1 MQTKALAAAALLL
14 ALSQPACG
22 SRVYLSAPQATLSS
36 TLQVRTFDAYAKGDR
51 IFVKMI
57 VTNVSPQPIVLDRDG
72 FALKLPSGEILP
84 RSSGSTTQHK
94 PYPLAP
100 GEGRDVFV
108 DFHAGHELAS
118 IPGAMLVVGGI
129 AIGPDPTPR
138 VVGEI
143 PFTAENR

>member
-1 MQTKALAAAALLL
+1 MRAKLLSAAALLV

-22 SRVYLSAPQATLSS
+22 SRVYLSAPQATLSN
-36 TLQVRTFDAYAKGDR
+36 TLQVRPFDAYARGDR

-57 VTNVSPQPIVLDRDG
+57 VTNISPQPIVLDRDG
-72 FALKLPSGEILP
+72 FALRLPNGEVIPRGSGT
-84 RSSGSTTQHK
+84 TTQHK

-100 GEGRDVFV
+100 GQGRDVFV
-108 DFHAGHELAS
+108 DFHAMHELES

-143 PFTAENR
+143 PFTPENR

>member
-1 MQTKALAAAALLL
+1 MRTKVLAAAALLL
-14 ALSQPACG
+14 ALTQPACG
-22 SRVYLSAPQATLSS
+22 SRVYLEAPQATLAN
-36 TLQVRTFDAYAKGDR
+36 TLLVRTFDAYAKGDR
-51 IFVKMI
+51 VWVKMV

-84 RSSGSTTQHK
+84 RASGTTTQHT

-100 GEGRDVFV
+100 GQGRDVFV
-108 DFHAGHELAS
+108 DFHAGHEMES

-129 AIGPDPTPR
+129 MIGGDPTPR

-143 PFTAENR
+143 PLRPEPR